1 MRLLI
6 DTHLLIWA
14 AEGIERLSAEAV
26 KLMGDQDNV
35 LVFSAASIWE
45 VAIKQA
51 LNRQDFSVDASLLR
65 RGLIE
70 SGYEEL
76 PIAAAHAIAVADL
89 PGIHNDPFDRMLIA
103 QARTEGLLLLT
114 ADRRVASY
122 PGPIRLV

>member
-14 AEGIERLSAEAV
+14 AEGPERLSAEAV
-26 KLMGDQDNV
+26 TMMADQDNV
-35 LVFSAASIWE
+35 LVFSVASLWE
-45 VAIKQA
+45 VAIKQT
-51 LNRQDFSVDASLLR
+51 LNRPDFSVDASLLR
-65 RGLIE
+65 HGLVQ

-76 PIAAAHAIAVADL
+76 TINAAHAIAVAGL
-89 PGIHNDPFDRMLIA
+89 PSIHNDPFDRMLVA

-114 ADRRVASY
+114 ADRRLASY

>member
-14 AEGIERLSAEAV
+14 AQGPEHLSATAFS
-26 KLMGDQDNV
+26 LMADPDNL
-35 LVFSAASIWE
+35 LVFSVASIWE
-45 VAIKQA
+45 IAIKQT
-51 LNRQDFSVDASLLR
+51 LNRHDFSADASLI
-65 RGLIE
+65 RGGLVE

-76 PIAAAHAIAVADL
+76 AISAAHAIAVAGL
-89 PGIHNDPFDRMLIA
+89 PNIHSDPFDRMLIA

-114 ADRRVASY
+114 ADQRLASY

>member
-14 AEGIERLSAEAV
+14 AEGIERLSAEAIE
-26 KLMGDQDNV
+26 LMGDPENV
-35 LVFSAASIWE
+35 LIFSVASIWE

-51 LNRQDFSVDASLLR
+51 LSRSDFSADASLMR
-65 RGLIE
+65 RGLLE

-76 PIAAAHAIAVADL
+76 PINAAHAIAVANL

-103 QARTEGLLLLT
+103 QAGTEGLLLLT
-114 ADRRVASY
+114 ADRRLAAY
-122 PGPIRLV
+122 PGPVRLV

>member
-26 KLMGDQDNV
+26 ELMSDQDNV
-35 LVFSAASIWE
+35 LIFSVASLWE

-51 LNRQDFSVDASLLR
+51 LNRPDFSVDASLLR

-76 PIAAAHAIAVADL
+76 PINAAHAIAVANL
-89 PGIHNDPFDRMLIA
+89 PSIHNDPFDRMLVA
-103 QARTEGLLLLT
+103 QARTEGVLLLT
-114 ADRRVASY
+114 ADRRLAAY
-122 PGPIRLV
+122 PGPVRLV

>member
-14 AEGIERLSAEAV
+14 AEGPERLSAEALS
-26 KLMGDQDNV
+26 LMADPEN
-35 LVFSAASIWE
+35 LLIFSAASIWE
-45 VAIKQA
+45 IAIKQS
-51 LNRQDFSVDASLLR
+51 LNRRDFSVDASLIR

-76 PIAAAHAIAVADL
+76 AISAVHAIAVADL
-89 PGIHNDPFDRMLIA
+89 PNIHADPFDRMLVA
-103 QARTEGLLLLT
+103 QARIDGLLLLT
-114 ADRRVASY
+114 ADQRLASY

>member
-14 AEGIERLSAEAV
+14 AEGAERLSPEAFA
-26 KLMGDQDNV
+26 LMADQNNP
-35 LVFSAASIWE
+35 LIFSAASIWE
-45 VAIKQA
+45 IAIKQT
-51 LNRQDFSVDASLLR
+51 LKRRDFSADASLVR
-65 RGLIE
+65 RGLVE

-76 PIAAAHAIAVADL
+76 PISAAHAIAVADL
-89 PGIHNDPFDRMLIA
+89 PGIHADPFDRMLIA

-114 ADRRVASY
+114 ADQRLASY

>member
-14 AEGIERLSAEAV
+14 AEGPERLSAEALS
-26 KLMGDQDNV
+26 LMADPEN
-35 LVFSAASIWE
+35 LLIFSAASIWE
-45 VAIKQA
+45 IAIKQS
-51 LNRQDFSVDASLLR
+51 LNRRDFSVDASLIR

-76 PIAAAHAIAVADL
+76 AISAAHAIAVADL
-89 PGIHNDPFDRMLIA
+89 PNIHADPFDRMLVA
-103 QARTEGLLLLT
+103 QARIDGLLLLT
-114 ADRRVASY
+114 ADQRLASY

>member
-14 AEGIERLSAEAV
+14 ADGIERLSAEAIE
-26 KLMGDQDNV
+26 LMDDPENV
-35 LVFSAASIWE
+35 LIFSVASIWE

-51 LNRQDFSVDASLLR
+51 LSRSDFSADASLMR
-65 RGLIE
+65 RGLLE

-76 PIAAAHAIAVADL
+76 PINAAHAIAVANL

-103 QARTEGLLLLT
+103 QAGTEGLLLLT
-114 ADRRVASY
+114 ADRRLAAY
-122 PGPIRLV
+122 PGPVRLV